1 MLTTKNYF
9 SEIKDIDWASMPE
22 ALSKGHNLVVGSSQN
37 NWSAYN
43 TNENIKR
50 VVDAYFSKL
59 GDYLK
64 KNAPAKAAKALP
76 EKAIKTAPKSAPKL
90 NYKGLKVE
98 IRPASATSSKFIIWD
113 IKSGQKFANEK
124 FDSIEEAKHFVDTN
138 EMVLVKTAKPAPEE
152 DEDENEAT
160 PIERIDT
167 DVQFIKRYASMHGK
181 VKTQAQV
188 LNLLSGLQKA
198 ILERRIRKDSP
209 YAKEVNLMQEQL
221 IKAYEKMGDMAEI
234 KIDAKNL
241 KRYLEIAGSQENML
255 SITLLKAYVSLN
267 GKKGM
272 KERAEKL
279 IERMT
284 KAVQKGKIHKSDK
297 YAKRLNDAFESLK
310 NFVAGNAD
318 TLKISRA
325 ELNGLMGIVGDDLF
339 GQKKSLNGTDYEDDE
354 EGAIVVPSGELLGM
368 DFETIGLQGKYR
380 ELIGDPSVGFS
391 AMVYGLPKSGKS
403 TLCLD
408 FAKHLAEHHGKV
420 LYCAVEEGFGYTL
433 KEKIERLNAS
443 HRNLF
448 ITDRIPADLTP
459 YQFVFIDSVSKAGM
473 DVADLEELRKQY
485 PGVSFIFIYHTT
497 KEGRFKGVNTHAHEV
512 DVIIEVGK
520 GEAKATG
527 RFNAG
532 GAISLDS

>member
-9 SEIKDIDWASMPE
+9 TEIKDIDWASMPE
-22 ALSKGHNLVVGSSQN
+22 ALSKGHNLVVGASQN

-43 TNENIKR
+43 SNQNIKR
-50 VVDAYFSKL
+50 VVDAYFAKL

-64 KNAPAKAAKALP
+64 KNAPAKASKALP
-76 EKAIKTAPKSAPKL
+76 EKAVKTAPK
-90 NYKGLKVE
+90 
-98 IRPASATSSKFIIWD
+98 PASKPKEKSVSK
-113 IKSGQKFANEK
+113 
-124 FDSIEEAKHFVDTN
+124 T
-138 EMVLVKTAKPAPEE
+138 KPVE
-152 DEDENEAT
+152 DEDVDDDENDAT

-188 LNLLSGLQKA
+188 LNLLTGLQKA

-221 IKAYEKMGDMAEI
+221 IKAYEKIGEMAEI

-241 KRYLEIAGSQENML
+241 KRYLEIAGSQEKML

-284 KAVQKGKIHKSDK
+284 KAVQKGKIHKNDK
-297 YAKRLNDAFESLK
+297 YAKRLNDAYEALK
-310 NFVAGNAD
+310 NFVAGNID
-318 TLKISRA
+318 TLRISRA
-325 ELNGLMGIVGDDLF
+325 ELNGLMGIIGDDLF
-339 GQKKSLNGTDYEDDE
+339 GQKKSLNGINDDE
-354 EGAIVVPSGELLGM
+354 DEGSDIVVPSRELLSM
-368 DFETIGLQGKYR
+368 DFETIGLKGKYR

-443 HRNLF
+443 HSNLY
-448 ITDRIPADLTP
+448 ITDRIPADLSP

-473 DVADLEELRKQY
+473 DVSDLEELRKQY

-520 GEAKATG
+520 REAKATG

-532 GAISLDS
+532 GRLSIN

>member
-22 ALSKGHNLVVGSSQN
+22 ALSKGHNLVVGASQN

-43 TNENIKR
+43 SNDNIKR

-59 GDYLK
+59 NEYLK
-64 KNAPAKAAKALP
+64 KSGKEKAVKSLP
-76 EKAIKTAPKSAPKL
+76 EKSVKATKPKEKAAVQPK
-90 NYKGLKVE
+90 
-98 IRPASATSSKFIIWD
+98 P
-113 IKSGQKFANEK
+113 
-124 FDSIEEAKHFVDTN
+124 
-138 EMVLVKTAKPAPEE
+138 KPALKHEIDE
-152 DEDENEAT
+152 DEDEDNAT

-167 DVQFIKRYASMHGK
+167 DVQFIKRYAAMHGK

-188 LNLLSGLQKA
+188 LNLLTGLQKA
-198 ILERRIRKDSP
+198 ILERRIRKESP
-209 YAKEVNLMQEQL
+209 YAKEINLMQEQL
-221 IKAYEKMGDMAEI
+221 IKAYEKMDDMAEI

-255 SITLLKAYVSLN
+255 SISLLKAYVSLN
-267 GKKGM
+267 GKKGI
-272 KERAEKL
+272 KDKAEKI

-284 KAVQKGKIHKSDK
+284 SAVKKGKIQKNDK
-297 YAKRLNDAFESLK
+297 YAKKLNDAYETLK
-310 NFVAGNAD
+310 TFVGGNSD
-318 TLKISRA
+318 TMKISRA

-339 GQKKSLNGTDYEDDE
+339 AQKKSLDGFDEDHDDE
-354 EGAIVVPSGELLGM
+354 NSIIVPSRELLQM
-368 DFETIGLQGKYR
+368 EFETIGLKGKYKD
-380 ELIGDPSVGFS
+380 LIGDPSVGFS

-408 FAKHLAEHHGKV
+408 FAKYLAEHHGKV
-420 LYCAVEEGFGYTL
+420 LFCAVEEGFGYTL

-443 HRNLF
+443 HPNLY
-448 ITDRIPADLTP
+448 ITDRIPADLSS

-473 DVADLEELRKQY
+473 DVSDLEELRKQY

-532 GAISLDS
+532 GKMNTT

>member
-1 MLTTKNYF
+1 MNMLTTKNYF
-9 SEIKDIDWASMPE
+9 TEIKDIDWATMPE
-22 ALSKGHNLVVGSSQN
+22 ALSKGHNLVVGASQG

-43 TNENIKR
+43 SNENIKR
-50 VVDAYFSKL
+50 VVDAYFAKL

-64 KNAPAKAAKALP
+64 KNAPAKTSKALP
-76 EKAIKTAPKSAPKL
+76 EKAVKIAPK
-90 NYKGLKVE
+90 
-98 IRPASATSSKFIIWD
+98 PAAKP
-113 IKSGQKFANEK
+113 NEK
-124 FDSIEEAKHFVDTN
+124 TPEKPKPKPDSTD
-138 EMVLVKTAKPAPEE
+138 E
-152 DEDENEAT
+152 DEDEQEAT

-181 VKTQAQV
+181 VKTQTQV
-188 LNLLSGLQKA
+188 LNLLTGLQKA

-221 IKAYEKMGDMAEI
+221 IKAYEKMGEMAEI

-272 KERAEKL
+272 KDRAEKL
-279 IERMT
+279 LERMT

-297 YAKRLNDAFESLK
+297 YAKRLNDAYEALK
-310 NFVAGNAD
+310 NFVAGSAD
-318 TLKISRA
+318 TLKINRA

-339 GQKKSLNGTDYEDDE
+339 AQKKSLDGFDDE
-354 EGAIVVPSGELLGM
+354 HDDENSIVVPSKELLEM
-368 DFETIGLQGKYR
+368 EFETIGLKGKYKD
-380 ELIGDPSVGFS
+380 LIGDPSVGFS

-443 HRNLF
+443 HPNLY
-448 ITDRIPADLTP
+448 ITDRIPADLSP

-473 DVADLEELRKQY
+473 DVSDLEELRKHY

-520 GEAKATG
+520 GEAKANG

-532 GAISLDS
+532 GYFAKL

>member
-1 MLTTKNYF
+1 MLKTKNYF
-9 SEIKDIDWASMPE
+9 TEIKDIDWASMPE
-22 ALSKGHNLVVGSSQN
+22 ALSKGHNLVVGASQN

-43 TNENIKR
+43 YNENIKR
-50 VVDAYFSKL
+50 VVDAFISKL
-59 GDYLK
+59 DEYLK
-64 KNAPAKAAKALP
+64 KSGKLKTEKSLP
-76 EKAIKTAPKSAPKL
+76 EKTVRATKPKEKPAVQPKP
-90 NYKGLKVE
+90 K
-98 IRPASATSSKFIIWD
+98 PS
-113 IKSGQKFANEK
+113 
-124 FDSIEEAKHFVDTN
+124 AKHEID
-138 EMVLVKTAKPAPEE
+138 E
-152 DEDENEAT
+152 DEDEDNAT

-167 DVQFIKRYASMHGK
+167 DVQFIKRYAAMHGK

-188 LNLLSGLQKA
+188 LNLLTGLQKA
-198 ILERRIRKDSP
+198 ILERRIRKESP
-209 YAKEVNLMQEQL
+209 YAKEINLMQEQL
-221 IKAYEKMGDMAEI
+221 IKAYEKMDDMAEI

-255 SITLLKAYVSLN
+255 SISLLKAYVSLN
-267 GKKGM
+267 GKKGI
-272 KERAEKL
+272 KDKAEKI

-284 KAVQKGKIHKSDK
+284 SAVKKGKIQKNDK
-297 YAKRLNDAFESLK
+297 YAKKLNDAYETLK
-310 NFVAGNAD
+310 TFVGGNSD
-318 TLKISRA
+318 TMKISRA

-339 GQKKSLNGTDYEDDE
+339 AQKKSLDGFDEDHDDE
-354 EGAIVVPSGELLGM
+354 NSIVVPSRELLQM
-368 DFETIGLQGKYR
+368 EFETIGLKGKYKD
-380 ELIGDPSVGFS
+380 LIGDPSVGFS

-408 FAKHLAEHHGKV
+408 FAKYLAEHHGKV
-420 LYCAVEEGFGYTL
+420 LFCAVEEGFGYTL

-443 HRNLF
+443 HPNLY
-448 ITDRIPADLTP
+448 ITDRIPSDLSS

-473 DVADLEELRKQY
+473 DVSDLEELRKQY

-532 GAISLDS
+532 GKMNTT

>member
-64 KNAPAKAAKALP
+64 KNAPAKAAKSIP
-76 EKAIKTAPKSAPKL
+76 EKSVKTAPKTAPRL

-98 IRPASATSSKFIIWD
+98 IRPASAISSKFIIWD

-138 EMVLVKTAKPAPEE
+138 EMVLVKTAKPVPEE

-284 KAVQKGKIHKSDK
+284 KAVQKSKIHKNDK

-443 HRNLF
+443 HRNLY
-448 ITDRIPADLTP
+448 ITDRIPSDLTP

-473 DVADLEELRKQY
+473 DVTDLEELRKQY

-532 GAISLDS
+532 GQLKI

>member
-1 MLTTKNYF
+1 MLRININGDKVSLRLKRF
-9 SEIKDIDWASMPE
+9 IDPE
-22 ALSKGHNLVVGSSQN
+22 RWDAARYQMKGR
-37 NWSAYN
+37 
-43 TNENIKR
+43 T
-50 VVDAYFSKL
+50 
-59 GDYLK
+59 
-64 KNAPAKAAKALP
+64 
-76 EKAIKTAPKSAPKL
+76 
-90 NYKGLKVE
+90 
-98 IRPASATSSKFIIWD
+98 
-113 IKSGQKFANEK
+113 
-124 FDSIEEAKHFVDTN
+124 EEARIFNDYIDAVKVRAHKKYNELLSVKEEVLASDLRDAILGTN
-138 EMVLVKTAKPAPEE
+138 TAK
-152 DEDENEAT
+152 T
-160 PIERIDT
+160 R
-167 DVQFIKRYASMHGK
+167 
-181 VKTQAQV
+181 
-188 LNLLSGLQKA
+188 L
-198 ILERRIRKDSP
+198 
-209 YAKEVNLMQEQL
+209 
-221 IKAYEKMGDMAEI
+221 
-234 KIDAKNL
+234 
-241 KRYLEIAGSQENML
+241 
-255 SITLLKAYVSLN
+255 
-267 GKKGM
+267 
-272 KERAEKL
+272 L
-279 IERMT
+279 IESWEEH
-284 KAVQKGKIHKSDK
+284 V
-297 YAKRLNDAFESLK
+297 ESLK

-448 ITDRIPADLTP
+448 ITDRIPSDLTP

-512 DVIIEVGK
+512 DVIVEVGK

-532 GAISLDS
+532 GQLKI